1 MQPRPSSRPSVTLAL
16 ACAVGIAAIA
26 GSAAVSGAFGRG
38 ALPRQAAPAP
48 VNIALVD
55 LARLMDGLQELKDRN
70 ETVKVRAEELGAALG
85 ELDRKIKQIDADLKS
100 ADIVPESARKRRG
113 AMFKERFESQ
123 TLLEARN
130 RASKEL
136 LEFEKGDIIREVY
149 LKVVAGVDAFAKQ
162 EGFDIVMLDDR
173 AMQLPS
179 QASMRDFNQ
188 IIVNKRVLFAR
199 EGLDVTDRL
208 VTVMN
213 NDYAASVKGKAGN

>member
-1 MQPRPSSRPSVTLAL
+1 
-16 ACAVGIAAIA
+16 
-26 GSAAVSGAFGRG
+26 
-38 ALPRQAAPAP
+38 
-48 VNIALVD
+48 
-55 LARLMDGLQELKDRN
+55 
-70 ETVKVRAEELGAALG
+70 
-85 ELDRKIKQIDADLKS
+85 
-100 ADIVPESARKRRG
+100 
-113 AMFKERFESQ
+113 
-123 TLLEARN
+123 
-130 RASKEL
+130 
-136 LEFEKGDIIREVY
+136 
-149 LKVVAGVDAFAKQ
+149 VAGVDAFAKQ